1 MDLQRLCD
9 DGAEHGNMVPDRME
23 NRGDGMS
30 GKKAR
35 VRQKEIQL
43 VVRGAMKAGAKR
55 VTVRLG
61 DAFVDVHLAPDD
73 KPAAADADEE
83 IKL

>member
-1 MDLQRLCD
+1 
-9 DGAEHGNMVPDRME
+9 MVPNTETWCLIGWRTA
-23 NRGDGMS
+23 GDGMS

-43 VVRGAMKAGAKR
+43 IVRGAMKAGAKQ